1 MAEKIV
7 NYTDEQTSTM
17 LEVYLTS
24 PKRETVESLAAQL
37 GKSVRSIVAKLSR
50 EGVYQKASPVS
61 KKTGEPVTRKDDLAD
76 RLAVVCDL
84 TEAEADSLT
93 KASKSALFKVL
104 AKIG

>member
-17 LEVYLTS
+17 LEAYLSNPT
-24 PKRETVESLAAQL
+24 RETVDMLAVEF

-50 EGVYQKASPVS
+50 EGVYQKAAPVT
-61 KKTGEPVTRKDDLAD
+61 KTGEPVTRKDDLAD
-76 RLAVVCDL
+76 RLAAICGL

-93 KASKSALFKVL
+93 KASKSALQKVL
-104 AKIG
+104 ARIG

>member
-17 LEVYLTS
+17 LEAYLSNPT
-24 PKRETVESLAAQL
+24 RETVDMLAVEF

-50 EGVYQKASPVS
+50 EGVYQKAAPVT
-61 KKTGEPVTRKDDLAD
+61 KTGEPVTRKDDLAD
-76 RLAVVCDL
+76 RLAAACGL

-93 KASKSALFKVL
+93 KASKTALQKVL

>member
-17 LEVYLTS
+17 LEAYLSNPT
-24 PKRETVESLAAQL
+24 RETVEMLAEQF

-50 EGVYQKASPVS
+50 EGVYQKAERTT
-61 KKTGEPVTRKDDLAD
+61 KTGEPVTRKDDLAD
-76 RLAVVCDL
+76 RLAAVCGL

-93 KASKSALFKVL
+93 KASKTALQKVL

>member
-7 NYTDEQTSTM
+7 NYTEEQTSEM
-17 LEVYLTS
+17 LQAYLDAPT
-24 PKRETVESLAAQL
+24 RETVEMLAVQF

-50 EGVYQKASPVS
+50 EGVYQKAAPVT
-61 KKTGEPVTRKDDLAD
+61 KTGEPVTRKDDLAD
-76 RLAVVCDL
+76 RLAAVCGL

-93 KASKSALFKVL
+93 KASKSALQKVL

>member
-17 LEVYLTS
+17 LEAYLSNPT
-24 PKRETVESLAAQL
+24 RETVETLAVEF

-50 EGVYQKASPVS
+50 EGVYQKAAPVT
-61 KKTGEPVTRKDDLAD
+61 KTGEPVTRKDDLAD
-76 RLAVVCDL
+76 RLAAACGL
-84 TEAEADSLT
+84 TEAEADSMT
-93 KASKSALFKVL
+93 KASKTALQKVL

>member
-17 LEVYLTS
+17 LEAYLSNPT
-24 PKRETVESLAAQL
+24 RETVETLAVEF

-50 EGVYQKASPVS
+50 EGVYQKAAPVT
-61 KKTGEPVTRKDDLAD
+61 KTGEPVTRKDDLAD
-76 RLAVVCDL
+76 RLAAACGL

-93 KASKSALFKVL
+93 KASKTALQKVL
-104 AKIG
+104 ARIG

>member
-1 MAEKIV
+1 MTEKIV

-17 LEVYLTS
+17 LEAYLSNPT
-24 PKRETVESLAAQL
+24 RETVDMLAVEF

-50 EGVYQKASPVS
+50 EGVYQKAEPVT
-61 KKTGEPVTRKDDLAD
+61 KTGEPVTRKDDLAD
-76 RLAVVCDL
+76 RLAAACGL

-93 KASKSALFKVL
+93 KASKSALLKVL

>member
-17 LEVYLTS
+17 LEAYLSNPT
-24 PKRETVESLAAQL
+24 RETVDMLAVEF

-50 EGVYQKASPVS
+50 EGVYQKAAPVT
-61 KKTGEPVTRKDDLAD
+61 KTGEPVTRKDDLAD
-76 RLAVVCDL
+76 RLAAACGL

-93 KASKSALFKVL
+93 KASKTALQKVL
-104 AKIG
+104 ARIG